1 MKRVTLSK
9 ACPPMPQAFHDHI
22 TATLERLEE
31 REMPNKKVSA
41 LLIAAL
47 IGALLLA
54 GLAYAATQSGI
65 LSDLFG
71 GKAPS
76 EAAQQLLVQ
85 PGKSAEQSGVR
96 LTVDEYLLD
105 GNLLHMTCTFTSA
118 SDEPLVCGM
127 NWPKVN
133 GATVAGGT
141 FSQGVGMDALVAL
154 KKNAPITVR
163 MSAILR
169 EDVDASR
176 PVSISL
182 TGYAL
187 APLTDLARFR
197 DDFSVSDISTV
208 HAAVVTQVMGSSAES
223 LSPDTQNPVYLLWT
237 EEASALFMKDEAQTQ
252 AEVYEKLGYAR
263 TVATLPLEISVS
275 AETLKAAVHTAV
287 DGKDTFDFPEY
298 TLKVVRADFGAAST
312 MVELHLYPKRP
323 FKEYDEDMNNDDPL
337 IDRAYALLTPDGK
350 ELTAALTGGWD
361 GGVMQAG
368 EENGEPLHYCW
379 KGDGNPI
386 DAPETVTFAPYI
398 WSTDDWGKPHDYLS
412 GEAVTVVLKK

>member
-9 ACPPMPQAFHDHI
+9 ACPPMPQAFHDRI

-31 REMPNKKVSA
+31 REMPKRKVSA

-65 LSDLFG
+65 LRELFG

-85 PGKSAEQSGVR
+85 PGKSAEQNGVR

-105 GNLLHMTCTFTSA
+105 GNLLHMTCTFTST
-118 SDEPLVCGM
+118 SDEPLICGM
-127 NWPKVN
+127 DWPKVN
-133 GATVAGGT
+133 GVPVAGGT
-141 FSQGVGMDALVAL
+141 FTRGVGMDALVAL
-154 KKNAPITVR
+154 KKNAPVTVR

-182 TGYAL
+182 AGYAL
-187 APLTDLARFR
+187 APLIDLAHFKE
-197 DDFSVSDISTV
+197 D
-208 HAAVVTQVMGSSAES
+208 
-223 LSPDTQNPVYLLWT
+223 LSPGMDVYSLWT
-237 EEASALFMKDEAQTQ
+237 DEASTLFVKDESQTQ
-252 AEVYEKLGYAR
+252 AEIYEKLGYAS
-263 TVATLPLEISVS
+263 TAAALPLEISVS
-275 AETLKAAVHTAV
+275 AETLKAAVHTVV

-337 IDRAYALLTPDGK
+337 IDRAYALLAPDGK

-379 KGDGNPI
+379 KGDGNPV
-386 DAPETVTFAPYI
+386 DAPETVTFAPYV
-398 WSTDDWGKPHDYLS
+398 WSTDDWGKPHDYLP
-412 GEAVTVVLKK
+412 GEAVTVALKK